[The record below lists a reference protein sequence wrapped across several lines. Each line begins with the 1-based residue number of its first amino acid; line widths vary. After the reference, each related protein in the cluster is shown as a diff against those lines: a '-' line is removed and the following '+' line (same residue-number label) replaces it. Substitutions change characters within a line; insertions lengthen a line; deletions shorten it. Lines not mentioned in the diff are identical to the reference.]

1 MDFLGYFIYV
11 FITLFA
17 IVSPLSGVITFITL
31 TNGLTLEA
39 KNVIARK
46 SVTLACAI
54 ALFFIFTGNIILD
67 FFGIGIDSL
76 KVAGG
81 LLLFTIAFDMM
92 QAKISRESITE
103 KEIDASSEREDIWIF
118 PIGMPMLTGP
128 ATITTL
134 IILTESAEIVHQ
146 KALIIVATVLTYA
159 IALFVFLFSRRLH
172 KRIGYNGMLV
182 VTRLFGLF
190 LGAISVSM
198 IASGI
203 WELYLSMSGLQS

>member
-31 TNGLTLEA
+31 TNGLTLDE
-39 KNVIARK
+39 KNTIARK
-46 SVTLACAI
+46 SVALAFSIAI
-54 ALFFIFTGNIILD
+54 FFIFTGNILLD

-81 LLLFTIAFDMM
+81 LLLFVIAFDMM
-92 QAKISRESITE
+92 QAKISRESITD

-118 PIGMPMLTGP
+118 PIAMPMLTGP
-128 ATITTL
+128 ATITTV
-134 IILTESAEIVHQ
+134 IILTESAEVVPQ
-146 KALIIVATVLTYA
+146 KALIILATVLTYA
-159 IALFVFLFSRRLH
+159 VALLIFLFSRRLH
-172 KRIGYNGMLV
+172 KRMGYNGMLV
-182 VTRLFGLF
+182 ITRLFGLF

-198 IASGI
+198 IASGV
-203 WELYLSMSGLQS
+203 WGLYLIMSGLPG

>member
-17 IVSPLSGVITFITL
+17 IVSPLSAVITFITL
-31 TNGLTLEA
+31 TNGLTLDA

-46 SVTLACAI
+46 SVTLACVI
-54 ALFFIFTGNIILD
+54 ALFFIFTGNMILD

-81 LLLFTIAFDMM
+81 LLLFTVAFDMM

-103 KEIDASSEREDIWIF
+103 KEINASSEREDIWIF

-128 ATITTL
+128 ATITTV
-134 IILTESAEIVHQ
+134 IILTESAEVVHQ
-146 KALIIVATVLTYA
+146 KVLIIAATVLTYA
-159 IALFVFLFSRRLH
+159 ISLFVFVFSRRIH
-172 KRIGYNGMLV
+172 KRMGYNGMLV
-182 VTRLFGLF
+182 ITRLFGLF

-203 WELYLSMSGLQS
+203 WGLYLIMSGLP